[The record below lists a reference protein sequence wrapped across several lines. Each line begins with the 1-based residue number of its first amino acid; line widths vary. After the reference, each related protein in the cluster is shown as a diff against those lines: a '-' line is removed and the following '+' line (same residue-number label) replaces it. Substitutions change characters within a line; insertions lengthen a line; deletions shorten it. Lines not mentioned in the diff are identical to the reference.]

1 MAMVDHTQKK
11 LFMES
16 IMCHHA
22 LIANVW
28 FFPLGYTHQSH
39 VVPLYI
45 RGALHV
51 RWKSGD
57 PCLLDWCD
65 EKAGEEQ
72 FLPMTCI
79 LMQCFFHGSSLSP

>member
-1 MAMVDHTQKK
+1 MVDHIQKK
-11 LFMES
+11 LFC

-22 LIANVW
+22 LIANVC
-28 FFPLGYTHQSH
+28 FFPLGYNHQSH

-57 PCLLDWCD
+57 PCLLDRCD
-65 EKAGEEQ
+65 ETVNLNQA
-72 FLPMTCI
+72 TN
-79 LMQCFFHGSSLSP
+79 